1 MTATKSKRIQVFQ
14 GNVDALVLLTGH
26 KDGKLVL
33 WNSLMPIKVLKEYKS
48 EIVEIVLTKDTI
60 VVGTEDG
67 NLYFWLYTLD
77 RCIKSI
83 DIKSLPYQLLSTSLK
98 NIVMAG
104 SSIYVNTYGGDFL
117 RIKLRVTEDSP
128 GDFKLK
134 FKEKK
139 IKNLVLFDDTW
150 RTMAVL
156 EKVRPVSRRTTRS
169 CCSSAETTQLCTGTL
184 LTRTS

>member
-1 MTATKSKRIQVFQ
+1 M
-14 GNVDALVLLTGH
+14 VLLTGH

-33 WNSLMPIKVLKEYKS
+33 WSSLMPVKVLKEYRS
-48 EIVEIVLTKDTI
+48 EIVEIVLVKEAI

-67 NLYFWLYTLD
+67 TLHFWLYSLD
-77 RCIKSI
+77 KCIKSI
-83 DIKSLPYQLLSTSLK
+83 DIKSLPYQLLSSSLK

-117 RIKLRVTEDSP
+117 RIKIKVTEETP

-150 RTMAVL
+150 KTMAVL
-156 EKVRPVSRRTTRS
+156 EKVSMV
-169 CCSSAETTQLCTGTL
+169 
-184 LTRTS
+184 